1 MSRLGNLS
9 TIVDASVSGWR
20 AVADYKNLGRY
31 YADFTDFVRL
41 HTPDPE
47 GVAYSILQ
55 LGIAYFDA
63 IDTAVSV
70 GLIVQGIFDWEI
82 PTQLLSH
89 LILPL
94 GGILL
99 FLRSFLDIYSIW
111 KGQKLLEEIDDIDTE
126 NVHACMSFVRSQMSV
141 EDGHAVDVVQS
152 PGILYTQR
160 QRSIERASSFQIGN
174 LFKNMNRMVDANP
187 ELELDQARAL
197 VLGTRDL
204 IRRNIFFKTVQLA
217 FSALAI
223 IAFLFAFWQPIVLGL
238 SLVSIALVGRGLVGF
253 ISYLVLHAG
262 LNLPS
267 LDPPP
272 A

>member
-1 MSRLGNLS
+1 MNFVHLLHFTASSIGRLPHFVSGLSRLGNLS

-20 AVADYKNLGRY
+20 AVADYNNLGRY
-31 YADFTDFVRL
+31 YADFTDFVGL

-70 GLIVQGIFDWEI
+70 GLIVQGIFDWEM

-111 KGQKLLEEIDDIDTE
+111 KGQKLLEEI
-126 NVHACMSFVRSQMSV
+126 NQ
-141 EDGHAVDVVQS
+141 
-152 PGILYTQR
+152 
-160 QRSIERASSFQIGN
+160 IELCAIP
-174 LFKNMNRMVDANP
+174 D
-187 ELELDQARAL
+187 EC
-197 VLGTRDL
+197 
-204 IRRNIFFKTVQLA
+204 RR
-217 FSALAI
+217 
-223 IAFLFAFWQPIVLGL
+223 
-238 SLVSIALVGRGLVGF
+238 R
-253 ISYLVLHAG
+253 
-262 LNLPS
+262 
-267 LDPPP
+267 
-272 A
+272 